1 MRTIAQ
7 PSARSLL
14 RSGRRGARED
24 GMRIGSI
31 GLGAMGRPM
40 AERLAAAGHA
50 VAGLDRDPARRADGA
65 MPAADLAEL
74 VAGADALLL
83 SLPDSPAVE
92 AVMEG
97 VLARAAPGLLV
108 VDTSTADPLSTR
120 AIQARAAERGVAFVD
135 APVSGGATGAAEG
148 RLLAMLGGADADLDR
163 AEALLAPL
171 TRQVVRCG
179 GPGAGN
185 VAKLVNNLL
194 CSAHLLLAG
203 EALALGEAAGLDPR
217 ALAAV
222 LAAGSGRS
230 AAIETNLP
238 AWVLSGTYDSGF
250 TMGLMAKD
258 VRLARALG
266 EAVAAL
272 GPLSRAT
279 AASVAQGEAR
289 FGAAA
294 DFNRLVDLGRGEA

>member
-1 MRTIAQ
+1 
-7 PSARSLL
+7 
-14 RSGRRGARED
+14 
-24 GMRIGSI
+24 MRIGAI

-50 VAGLDRDPARRADGA
+50 VTGLDRDPARRAEGVT
-65 MPAADLAEL
+65 PAADLAGL
-74 VAGADALLL
+74 VAGAEALLL
-83 SLPDSPAVE
+83 SLPDSSAVE
-92 AVMEG
+92 AVMEA
-97 VLARAAPGLLV
+97 VLAQAAPGLLV

-120 AIQARAAERGVAFVD
+120 AIQARAAATGVAFVD

-148 RLLAMLGGADADLDR
+148 RLLAMLGGANADLAR

-179 GPGAGN
+179 RPGAGN

-203 EALALGEAAGLDPR
+203 EALALGEAAGIDQL

-279 AASVAQGEAR
+279 AASVAQGEAH

>member
-1 MRTIAQ
+1 
-7 PSARSLL
+7 
-14 RSGRRGARED
+14 
-24 GMRIGSI
+24 MRIGCV

-40 AERLAAAGHA
+40 AERLAAGGHA
-50 VAGLDRDPARRADGA
+50 VGGYDRDPARDAAGIVRARSLDAVLEGA
-65 MPAADLAEL
+65 E
-74 VAGADALLL
+74 ALLL

-92 AVMEG
+92 ALMAD
-97 VLARAAPGLLV
+97 VLARARPGLLV

-120 AIQARAAERGVAFVD
+120 RLQGQAAARGVGFVD
-135 APVSGGATGAAEG
+135 APVSGGAKGAAEG

-203 EALALGEAAGLDPR
+203 EALRLGEAAGLDPQ
-217 ALAAV
+217 ALTAV

-238 AWVLSGTYDSGF
+238 AWVLSRAYDSGF
-250 TMGLMAKD
+250 SMGLMAKD
-258 VRLARALG
+258 VRLAHALG
-266 EAVAAL
+266 AEVAAL
-272 GPLSRAT
+272 GPLAET
-279 AASVAQGEAR
+279 VAALVADGETR
-289 FGAAA
+289 FGAGA